1 MGDFDENYIKGQ
13 VILTVEQVFQL
24 FYRNVPDDEL
34 LKMDIVDVCDS
45 ISYTTETIDAWM
57 TLLRLC
63 CKLTP

>member
-1 MGDFDENYIKGQ
+1 M
-13 VILTVEQVFQL
+13 TVEQVFHL
-24 FYRNVPDDEL
+24 FYKNVPDDEL

-45 ISYTTETIDAWM
+45 IRYTTETVDAWM